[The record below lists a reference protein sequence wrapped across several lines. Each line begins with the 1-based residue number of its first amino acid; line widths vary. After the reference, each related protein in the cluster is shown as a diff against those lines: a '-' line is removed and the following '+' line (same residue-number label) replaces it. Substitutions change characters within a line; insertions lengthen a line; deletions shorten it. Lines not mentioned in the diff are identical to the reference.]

1 MPSIKPSKQRLEIY
15 KAPLH
20 KRRKFFDA
28 PLSKELR
35 EKLGVKR
42 LPVRAGDEVLIMRGS
57 FAGKVGKVV
66 KVDHK
71 RVRLHIEGV
80 MIKKADGTPVYYPIH
95 PSNVMI
101 VKADI
106 SDDVRKKIIERRKKV
121 KESPTEESTRSEEGE
136 GEE

>member
-1 MPSIKPSKQRLEIY
+1 
-15 KAPLH
+15 
-20 KRRKFFDA
+20 
-28 PLSKELR
+28 
-35 EKLGVKR
+35 
-42 LPVRAGDEVLIMRGS
+42 MRGS